1 MRRKREAWPQL
12 VTRWEASGESA
23 AEFASRVGTGAATL
37 YRWRRELRRAPAVKA
52 PGLSPA
58 KLVEVQPLMRAA
70 DEPFEVRLGGGRSVW
85 VPPSFDAD
93 ALGRLLRVLE
103 AAR

>member
-1 MRRKREAWPQL
+1 MA
-12 VTRWEASGESA
+12 RWETSGESA
-23 AEFASRVGTGAATL
+23 AEFASRVGTRPATL
-37 YRWRRELRRAPAVKA
+37 YRWRRELRRTTAAKA
-52 PGLSPA
+52 PELTPA
-58 KLVEVQPLMRAA
+58 KLIEVQPLA
-70 DEPFEVRLGGGRSVW
+70 DATDDRFEVRLSDGRSVS